1 MRITKYNIEVGKDC
15 KAVLV
20 KENSRNCTAVD
31 NLNSPQKVKTA
42 LDEVFRASY
51 QAEEH
56 VYLIALTTKC
66 KPIGVF
72 DVFHGSAQ
80 TCLMNTREIFV
91 RLCICGAVS
100 FIVAHNHPSDDCMP
114 SADDIR
120 STSKLASAANMMSIP
135 LLDHIIISPKE
146 MFSFKEHNMLPE
158 Q

>member
-100 FIVAHNHPSDDCMP
+100 FIVAHNHRGKGML
-114 SADDIR
+114 
-120 STSKLASAANMMSIP
+120 TS
-135 LLDHIIISPKE
+135 
-146 MFSFKEHNMLPE
+146 
-158 Q
+158 